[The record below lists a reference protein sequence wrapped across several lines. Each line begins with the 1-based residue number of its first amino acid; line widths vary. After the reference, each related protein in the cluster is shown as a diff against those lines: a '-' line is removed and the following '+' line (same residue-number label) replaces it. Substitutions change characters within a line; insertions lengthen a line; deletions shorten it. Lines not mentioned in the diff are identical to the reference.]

1 MNRMKIAD
9 TILAFRRD
17 RGMTQGQFGALLGVS
32 AQAVSKWEREVC
44 CPDISL
50 LMDIADILGVPVA
63 MLLGGNERTP

>member
-1 MNRMKIAD
+1 MSRMMIAD
-9 TILAFRRD
+9 AILTYRRD
-17 RGMTQGQFGALLGVS
+17 RCMTQGQFGALLGVS

-50 LMDIADILGVPVA
+50 LMDIADILGVPVT